1 MSLFKRASRDD
12 AAVEQRI
19 RDAIAEMRPLLRIES
34 VGIELVSFEIETGT
48 AVLRF
53 EGDCPD
59 CQMPASVLRDGI
71 EAHLRMHVPELRGV
85 RAL

>member
-1 MSLFKRASRDD
+1 MALFRRSPRDD
-12 AAVEQRI
+12 AALERRS

-34 VGIELVSFEIETGT
+34 VGVELVRFETETGV

-59 CQMPASVLRDGI
+59 CQMPASLLREGI
-71 EAHLRMHVPELRGV
+71 EAHLRMHVPEIRAV
-85 RAL
+85 RAV